1 MFSGYW
7 SVATF
12 LKSLVVSSQFLL
24 SSLSTSPCLSL
35 IFSRSS
41 RSKPRPSVKCSQSF
55 PVPRSVRPLT
65 RMVLRCSGRGM
76 QGEGE
81 GEEGEVSPNWDRSGG
96 CSLSANFSTLV
107 KVSELQNYNFIR
119 RQTLNYSR

>member
-1 MFSGYW
+1 MR
-7 SVATF
+7 VVTF
-12 LKSLVVSSQFLL
+12 LNSCRVSSQFFL

-55 PVPRSVRPLT
+55 PVPRSVSSLT
-65 RMVLRCSGRGM
+65 RMVLMCSGREM

-81 GEEGEVSPNWDRSGG
+81 GEVGAGAPDWGSSGG

-119 RQTLNYSR
+119 RQTLNCSW